1 MCGRFALTSTPQSV
15 RALFGYADAAEFPP
29 RAAIAPTE
37 PVGVVTQLGG
47 ARRFVLMRWGFVP
60 SWA

>member
-37 PVGVVTQLGG
+37 PVGIVTQLGG
-47 ARRFVLMRWGFVP
+47 ARRFKSGLSP
-60 SWA
+60 SME